1 MTKKRVLVS
10 ISKEMA
16 EYSKESGWINRSM
29 VLEIA
34 LRRLWKKY
42 PHTKPIDVKK
52 AMDECTEQ

>member
-1 MTKKRVLVS
+1 MKQRVLVS

-16 EYSKESGWINRSM
+16 EYSKEAGWINRSM

-42 PHTKPIDVKK
+42 PHTRPLDVKR
-52 AMDECTEQ
+52 AYDEATEQ